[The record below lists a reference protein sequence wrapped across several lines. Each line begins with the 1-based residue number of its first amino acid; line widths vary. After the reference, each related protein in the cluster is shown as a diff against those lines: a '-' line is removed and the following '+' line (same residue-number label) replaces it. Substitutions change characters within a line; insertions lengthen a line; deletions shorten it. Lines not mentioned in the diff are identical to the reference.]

1 MTRAWI
7 NHHGRCCAVIDPMPS
22 DADRATLRA
31 SGLRYHPQR
40 KRWQGP
46 KGEPATAEQ
55 LRAVYLV
62 TGLHALTTEQADYR
76 RAVGAWYRL
85 RRWIEDAAA
94 EWARADL
101 WLLADL
107 AYHEWVLAAAT
118 GAIRPAI
125 MAPFARRVAAL
136 LPRSCA
142 RDVQP
147 GVSRAH
153 RRLLA
158 DVESIEAALRE
169 CGERDAWGM
178 LTGVYRRQSDDV

>member
-46 KGEPATAEQ
+46 TGEPATAEQ

-62 TGLHALTTEQADYR
+62 TGINADPHNDADR
-76 RAVGAWYRL
+76 KRAVKA
-85 RRWIEDAAA
+85 
-94 EWARADL
+94 WARFRD
-101 WLLADL
+101 WLAHQPPPIISSARWSRVGVAFQEWLQVSACAPVRPADL
-107 AYHEWVLAAAT
+107 APWARDIAT
-118 GAIRPAI
+118 
-125 MAPFARRVAAL
+125 L

-142 RDVQP
+142 RDVEP

-178 LTGVYRRQSDDV
+178 LTGVYRRQSDDI